1 MTNDIDCTATFEGK
15 TALVWAQPDAR
26 SPRLKWI
33 DDDDVDL
40 TINVKGREQ
49 SVQLLIAAGA
59 Q

>member
-1 MTNDIDCTATFEGK
+1 M
-15 TALVWAQPDAR
+15 WAQPDAR
-26 SPRLKWI
+26 SPGLKWI

-49 SVQLLIAAGA
+49 CVQLLIAAGA